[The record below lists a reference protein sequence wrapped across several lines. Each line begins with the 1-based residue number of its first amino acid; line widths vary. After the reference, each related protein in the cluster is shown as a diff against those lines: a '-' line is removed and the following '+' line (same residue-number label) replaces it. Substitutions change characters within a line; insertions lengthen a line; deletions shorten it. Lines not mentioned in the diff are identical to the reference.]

1 MKCPQSLK
9 WIGIIAGVIA
19 AYGFITM
26 YPDMKR
32 YIKLERM

>member
-9 WIGIIAGVIA
+9 WIGILAGFAA
-19 AYGFITM
+19 AYAFIAM